1 MVSSGGSDILVHFG
15 DEDFLHRYQEFEQH
29 LPEWKAQYPKLAA
42 ADMRYERQVVL
53 EMQPGTG
60 VPVKSDAG
68 AARGCGGRGCGCQRL
83 RGCGYSGSGSGYG
96 TKGASEGGSEGSG
109 EAGSSCCGAC
119 EGQAWRVLRVQ
130 FLLVKTRRAMAKSL
144 LTWLQRRRAQEARA
158 KQAAGAGER

>member
-60 VPVKSDAG
+60 VPVKSDSG
-68 AARGCGGRGCGCQRL
+68 RRRRMRRARLRSQRL
-83 RGCGYSGSGSGYG
+83 R
-96 TKGASEGGSEGSG
+96 
-109 EAGSSCCGAC
+109 
-119 EGQAWRVLRVQ
+119 RLR
-130 FLLVKTRRAMAKSL
+130 
-144 LTWLQRRRAQEARA
+144 LQRLRLRIRY
-158 KQAAGAGER
+158 

>member
-29 LPEWKAQYPKLAA
+29 LPDWKQQYPKLAA

-68 AARGCGGRGCGCQRL
+68 AAADAPG
-83 RGCGYSGSGSGYG
+83 
-96 TKGASEGGSEGSG
+96 
-109 EAGSSCCGAC
+109 
-119 EGQAWRVLRVQ
+119 
-130 FLLVKTRRAMAKSL
+130 
-144 LTWLQRRRAQEARA
+144 
-158 KQAAGAGER
+158 AAGATLRRRPAAPTMAAPNTVLKAPGKAAPKAVAKPVPHAAAPAKAKACKFCWCSFCW